1 MASRAAGDNPRRG
14 GLATTLNEFAQV
26 ANLGMRIYE
35 DKIPVQDNIRGAC
48 ELLGFDPLYI
58 ANEGKLVAI
67 VENVAGDRVLAC
79 MKRHP
84 LGINAE
90 IIGEVV
96 EKPEGM
102 VSLVTRI
109 GGTRVID
116 MMVGDQ
122 LPRIC

>member
-1 MASRAAGDNPRRG
+1 
-14 GLATTLNEFAQV
+14 
-26 ANLGMRIYE
+26 
-35 DKIPVQDNIRGAC
+35 
-48 ELLGFDPLYI
+48 
-58 ANEGKLVAI
+58 VAI